1 MQKNTFTQEENREYL
16 WKLFNMAKKVE
27 LAMSEHKAGFYG
39 ETRLNAT
46 DIRLIS
52 EVIYATQVGER
63 LISTQ
68 VATRLGIT
76 RSAVSQIVAKLEQA
90 NILRR
95 LPDDVDKK
103 IAYLALTEETE
114 EKLSAQ
120 VQEYSEYVGEIVS
133 VFGAERF
140 ETLLAL
146 VDEFSETVKEVESK
160 KE

>member
-68 VATRLGIT
+68 VATRLGVT

-95 LPDDVDKK
+95 LPDEVDKK

-120 VQEYSEYVGEIVS
+120 VQEYSEYVGEIVAE
-133 VFGAERF
+133 FGAERF

-146 VDEFSETVKEVESK
+146 VNEFSETVKQVESK